1 MPSNR
6 VRDLAVGL
14 FVLLALCAVAYLSLS
29 VGGVGQTPS
38 GLRLYAIF
46 DQIADLK
53 PRAPVEI
60 SGVKVG
66 QVVGVSLDP
75 ESYRARVDIDID
87 AKLALPIDTS
97 AQIVTAGLLGDR
109 YLALEL
115 GAEDATL
122 KDGEQIAYT
131 ESALVLERIIGK
143 AVYNFG
149 NKEAPADGATAPA
162 ADAPKTAPD

>member
-1 MPSNR
+1 M
-6 VRDLAVGL
+6 RDLGVGT
-14 FVLLALCAVAYLSLS
+14 FVLIGLGAVAYLSLS
-29 VGGVGQTPS
+29 VGGVGQTPK

-46 DQIADLK
+46 DQVADLK
-53 PRAPVEI
+53 ARAPVQI

-75 ESYRARVDIDID
+75 TSYRARVDIDVD
-87 AKLALPIDTS
+87 GNLALPIDSS

-109 YLALEL
+109 YVSLEL
-115 GAEDATL
+115 GAEDETL
-122 KDGEQIAYT
+122 RDGEQIAYT

-149 NKEAPADGATAPA
+149 GSKEPSADGGGNTGGASE
-162 ADAPKTAPD
+162 